1 MGKIINDQ
9 INNIGLRMKFNEKNN
24 LTKKVMNDNVKKI
37 NNDIDIDKLGDSGY
51 QGIKDIHF
59 KSKIPIKK
67 SKGKKLTKWEKK
79 FNHLL
84 SKRRILVENVIRK
97 CKIFRITKDTYRG
110 KHKNYGKT

>member
-1 MGKIINDQ
+1 MFKKSKIVIP
-9 INNIGLRMKFNEKNN
+9 K
-24 LTKKVMNDNVKKI
+24 
-37 NNDIDIDKLGDSGY
+37 DILLLGDSGY
-51 QGIKDIHF
+51 QGMKDIHF

-67 SKGKKLTKWEKK
+67 SKGKKLTKWEKR

-110 KHKNYGKT
+110 KHKNYGKTWNLVAGLVNLRYCEVI